1 VVSFVDEAEGMSKI
15 YRIAYCS
22 RSCLTGTPEAI
33 EVQIR
38 RILATARLSNHKHNL
53 TGALTF
59 NQSYFAQVL
68 EGAADDLAPLIEH
81 IQRDARHSH
90 FHVLERREIVTRSF
104 PRWSMAYVAKSDGTM
119 GHPLAHFEFEA
130 ALTDGATPEAKKLLR
145 ALRRVV
151 AGRAGV
157 LAA

>member
-1 VVSFVDEAEGMSKI
+1 VSKL

-22 RSCLTGTPEAI
+22 RSCLTGPPEEI

-38 RILATARLSNHKHNL
+38 RILATARVSNRKYHL

-68 EGAADDLAPLIEH
+68 EGAADDLAPLMDH
-81 IQRDARHSH
+81 IKRDTRHSH
-90 FHVLERREIVTRSF
+90 FRVLERREIVTRAF
-104 PRWSMAYVAKSDGTM
+104 PLWSMAFVARADGTM

-130 ALTDGATPEAKKLLR
+130 ALTDGATPEAEQLLT

-151 AGRAGV
+151 VGKVELPMANAI
-157 LAA
+157 